1 MKKITLTND
10 QIKRVFE
17 VAQSAVSKDIA
28 RPVLQYVKATVS
40 GKQLTT
46 VACDGWR
53 LSRCKLELAEV
64 AEEDFGFY
72 FKPFA
77 LPKTLISADIEKLD
91 DKVIFT
97 LNCSEWQQS
106 YIFPQPS
113 GDFIDADKIIP
124 PRTENL
130 AISFNAK
137 ELMDA
142 LKPFAKNSGR
152 LHIVKLNFVPANNGG
167 INATSPGVLTGKI
180 DEASVEILVLPV
192 RCTD

>member
-1 MKKITLTND
+1 MNKITLAND
-10 QIKRVFE
+10 QLKRVFE
-17 VAQSAVSKDIA
+17 VAQSTIAKDA
-28 RPVLQYVKATVS
+28 TRPVLQYAKATVKGS
-40 GKQLTT
+40 ELTV

-53 LSRCKLELAEV
+53 LSRYKLELKGQEA
-64 AEEDFGFY
+64 DFGFY

-77 LPKTLISADIEKLD
+77 LPKTLISAEIEKLD

-137 ELMDA
+137 GLMDA
-142 LKPFAKNSGR
+142 LKPFAKNSDR
-152 LHIVKLNFVPANNGG
+152 HHIVKLNFVPVNSGG
-167 INATSPGVLTGKI
+167 INAMSPGTLTGKI
-180 DEASVEILVLPV
+180 DDANVEILVLPV

>member
-1 MKKITLTND
+1 MNKITLTND
-10 QIKRVFE
+10 QLKRVFE
-17 VAQSAVSKDIA
+17 VAQSTIAKDA
-28 RPVLQYVKATVS
+28 TRPVLQYAKATVKGS
-40 GKQLTT
+40 ELTV

-53 LSRCKLELAEV
+53 LSRYKLELKGQEA
-64 AEEDFGFY
+64 DFGFY

-77 LPKTLISADIEKLD
+77 LPKTLISTEIEKLD

-137 ELMDA
+137 GLMDA
-142 LKPFAKNSGR
+142 LKPFAKNSDR
-152 LHIVKLNFVPANNGG
+152 HHIVKLNFVPVNSGG
-167 INATSPGVLTGKI
+167 INAMSPGTLTGKI
-180 DEASVEILVLPV
+180 DDANVEILVLPV

>member
-1 MKKITLTND
+1 MNKITLTND
-10 QIKRVFE
+10 QLKRVFE
-17 VAQSAVSKDIA
+17 VAQSTIAKDA
-28 RPVLQYVKATVS
+28 TRPVLQYAKATVKGS
-40 GKQLTT
+40 ELT
-46 VACDGWR
+46 VVGCDGWR
-53 LSRCKLELAEV
+53 LSRYKLELKGQEA
-64 AEEDFGFY
+64 DFGFY

-77 LPKTLISADIEKLD
+77 LPKTLISAEIEKLD

-137 ELMDA
+137 GLMDA
-142 LKPFAKNSGR
+142 LKPFAKNSDR
-152 LHIVKLNFVPANNGG
+152 HHIVKLNFVPVNSGG
-167 INATSPGVLTGKI
+167 INAMSPGTLTGKI
-180 DEASVEILVLPV
+180 DDANVEILVLPV

>member
-1 MKKITLTND
+1 MNKITLTND
-10 QIKRVFE
+10 QLKRVFE
-17 VAQSAVSKDIA
+17 VAQSTIAKDA
-28 RPVLQYVKATVS
+28 TRPVLQYAKATVKGS
-40 GKQLTT
+40 ELTV

-53 LSRCKLELAEV
+53 LSRYKLELKGQEA
-64 AEEDFGFY
+64 DFGFY

-77 LPKTLISADIEKLD
+77 LPKTLISAEIEKLD

-137 ELMDA
+137 GLMDA
-142 LKPFAKNSGR
+142 LKPFAKNSDR
-152 LHIVKLNFVPANNGG
+152 HHIGKLNFMVTP
-167 INATSPGVLTGKI
+167 IFKI
-180 DEASVEILVLPV
+180 
-192 RCTD
+192 

>member
-1 MKKITLTND
+1 MNKITLTND
-10 QIKRVFE
+10 QLKRVFE
-17 VAQSAVSKDIA
+17 VAQSTIAKDA
-28 RPVLQYVKATVS
+28 TRPVLQYAKATVKGS
-40 GKQLTT
+40 ELTV

-53 LSRCKLELAEV
+53 LSRYKLELKGQEA
-64 AEEDFGFY
+64 DFGFY

-77 LPKTLISADIEKLD
+77 LPKTLISAEIEKLD

-113 GDFIDADKIIP
+113 GDVIDADKIIP

-137 ELMDA
+137 GLMDA
-142 LKPFAKNSGR
+142 LKPFAKNSDR
-152 LHIVKLNFVPANNGG
+152 HHIVKLNFVPVNSGG
-167 INATSPGVLTGKI
+167 INAMSPGTLTGKI
-180 DEASVEILVLPV
+180 DDANVEILVLPV

>member
-1 MKKITLTND
+1 MNKITLTND
-10 QIKRVFE
+10 QLKRVFE
-17 VAQSAVSKDIA
+17 VAQSTIAKDA
-28 RPVLQYVKATVS
+28 TRPVLQYAKATVKGS
-40 GKQLTT
+40 ELTV

-53 LSRCKLELAEV
+53 LSRYKLELKGQEA
-64 AEEDFGFY
+64 DLGFY

-77 LPKTLISADIEKLD
+77 LPKTLISAEIEKLD

-137 ELMDA
+137 GLMDA
-142 LKPFAKNSGR
+142 LKPFAKNSDR
-152 LHIVKLNFVPANNGG
+152 HHIVKLNFVPVNSGG
-167 INATSPGVLTGKI
+167 INAMSPGTLTGKI
-180 DEASVEILVLPV
+180 DDANVEILVLPV

>member
-1 MKKITLTND
+1 MNKITLTND
-10 QIKRVFE
+10 QLKRVFE
-17 VAQSAVSKDIA
+17 VAQSTIAKDA
-28 RPVLQYVKATVS
+28 TRPVLQYAKATVKGS
-40 GKQLTT
+40 ELTV

-53 LSRCKLELAEV
+53 LSRYKRELKGQEA
-64 AEEDFGFY
+64 DFGFY

-77 LPKTLISADIEKLD
+77 LPKTLISAEIEKLD

-137 ELMDA
+137 GLMDA
-142 LKPFAKNSGR
+142 LKPFAKNSDR
-152 LHIVKLNFVPANNGG
+152 HHIVKLNFVPVNSGG
-167 INATSPGVLTGKI
+167 INAMSPGTLTGKI
-180 DEASVEILVLPV
+180 DDANVEILVLPV

>member
-1 MKKITLTND
+1 MNKITLTND
-10 QIKRVFE
+10 QLKRVFE
-17 VAQSAVSKDIA
+17 VAQSTIA
-28 RPVLQYVKATVS
+28 KNATRPVLQYAKATVKGS
-40 GKQLTT
+40 ELTV

-53 LSRCKLELAEV
+53 LSRYKLELKGQEA
-64 AEEDFGFY
+64 DFGFY

-77 LPKTLISADIEKLD
+77 LPKTLISAEIEKLD

-137 ELMDA
+137 GLMDA
-142 LKPFAKNSGR
+142 LKPFAKNSDR
-152 LHIVKLNFVPANNGG
+152 HHIVKLNFVPVNSGG
-167 INATSPGVLTGKI
+167 INAMSPGTLTGKI
-180 DEASVEILVLPV
+180 DDANVEILVLPV

>member
-1 MKKITLTND
+1 MNKITLTND
-10 QIKRVFE
+10 QLKRVFE
-17 VAQSAVSKDIA
+17 VAQSTIAKDA
-28 RPVLQYVKATVS
+28 TRPVLQYAKATVKGS
-40 GKQLTT
+40 ELTV

-53 LSRCKLELAEV
+53 LSRYKLELKGQEA
-64 AEEDFGFY
+64 DFGFY

-77 LPKTLISADIEKLD
+77 LPKTLISAEIEKLD

-137 ELMDA
+137 GLMDA
-142 LKPFAKNSGR
+142 LKPFAKNSDR
-152 LHIVKLNFVPANNGG
+152 HHIVKLNFVPVNSGG
-167 INATSPGVLTGKI
+167 INAMSPGTLTCKI
-180 DEASVEILVLPV
+180 DDANVEILVLPV

>member
-1 MKKITLTND
+1 MNKITLTND
-10 QIKRVFE
+10 QLKRVFE
-17 VAQSAVSKDIA
+17 VAQSTITKDA
-28 RPVLQYVKATVS
+28 TRPVLQYAKATVKGS
-40 GKQLTT
+40 ELTV

-53 LSRCKLELAEV
+53 LSRYKLELKGQEA
-64 AEEDFGFY
+64 DFGFY

-77 LPKTLISADIEKLD
+77 LPKTLISAEIEKLD

-137 ELMDA
+137 GLMDA
-142 LKPFAKNSGR
+142 LKPFAKNSDR
-152 LHIVKLNFVPANNGG
+152 HHIVKLNFVPVNSGG
-167 INATSPGVLTGKI
+167 INAMSPGTLTGKI
-180 DEASVEILVLPV
+180 DDANVEILVLPV

>member
-1 MKKITLTND
+1 MNKITLTND
-10 QIKRVFE
+10 QLKRVFE
-17 VAQSAVSKDIA
+17 VAQSTIAKDA
-28 RPVLQYVKATVS
+28 TRPILQYAKATVKGS
-40 GKQLTT
+40 ELTV

-53 LSRCKLELAEV
+53 LSRYKLELKGQEA
-64 AEEDFGFY
+64 DFGFY

-77 LPKTLISADIEKLD
+77 LPKTLISAEIEKLD

-137 ELMDA
+137 GLMDA
-142 LKPFAKNSGR
+142 LKPFAKNSDR
-152 LHIVKLNFVPANNGG
+152 HHIVKLNFVPVNSGG
-167 INATSPGVLTGKI
+167 INAMSPGTLTGKI
-180 DEASVEILVLPV
+180 DDANVEILVLPV

>member
-1 MKKITLTND
+1 MNKITLTND
-10 QIKRVFE
+10 QLKRVFE
-17 VAQSAVSKDIA
+17 VAQSTIAKDA
-28 RPVLQYVKATVS
+28 TRPVLQYAKATVKGS
-40 GKQLTT
+40 ELTV

-53 LSRCKLELAEV
+53 LSRYKLEPKGQEA
-64 AEEDFGFY
+64 DFGFY

-77 LPKTLISADIEKLD
+77 LPKTLISAEIEKLD

-137 ELMDA
+137 GLMDA
-142 LKPFAKNSGR
+142 LKPFAKNSDR
-152 LHIVKLNFVPANNGG
+152 HHIVKLNFVPVNSGG
-167 INATSPGVLTGKI
+167 INAMSPGTLTGKI
-180 DEASVEILVLPV
+180 DDANVEILVLPV

>member
-1 MKKITLTND
+1 MNKITLTND
-10 QIKRVFE
+10 QLKRVFE
-17 VAQSAVSKDIA
+17 VAQSTIAKDA
-28 RPVLQYVKATVS
+28 TRPVLQYAKATVRGS
-40 GKQLTT
+40 ELTV

-53 LSRCKLELAEV
+53 LSRYKLELKGQEA
-64 AEEDFGFY
+64 DFGFY

-77 LPKTLISADIEKLD
+77 LPKTLISAEIEKLD

-137 ELMDA
+137 GLMDA
-142 LKPFAKNSGR
+142 LKPFAKNSDR
-152 LHIVKLNFVPANNGG
+152 HHIVKLNFVPVNSGG
-167 INATSPGVLTGKI
+167 INAMSPGTLTGKI
-180 DEASVEILVLPV
+180 DDANVEILVLPV